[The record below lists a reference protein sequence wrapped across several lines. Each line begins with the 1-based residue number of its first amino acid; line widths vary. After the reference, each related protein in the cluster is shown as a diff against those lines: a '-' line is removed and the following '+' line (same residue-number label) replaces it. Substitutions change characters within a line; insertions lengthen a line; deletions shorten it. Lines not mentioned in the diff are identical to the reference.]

1 MTQQL
6 GLNRCRGRSFL
17 EIYYDAA
24 FALSLLCCALVGRF
38 PQYSLILSG
47 VMVLCFASSI
57 LSDRFFLYMALFMFM
72 RNKMVIGG
80 TTAYRFYSYLLVLRM
95 LMELPRLRLRVGQLP
110 VLLVIALHCLFA
122 GSRVDMRMSMNVLV
136 DCVLIYLVLCRVL
149 QDDRLTR
156 QFLLAFLMGMVLSG
170 IYGFTATDAFRDITV
185 DGRSEEINRNYGSLG
200 DANYAGFYYVMAFF
214 IALELR
220 GLPKWINAA
229 FAGFALILVLRTASL
244 SALLTLAVLLCFW
257 ILLRERSRAV
267 PILILLALGSVLVL
281 SMLLSIPAFRRIP
294 QISGLVLR
302 IAEKLRYLQLGRW
315 DMLTTDRYDLWT
327 AALSLFSGKSLAG
340 KLFGGSVITM
350 FLAGTNIR
358 ATYWAV
364 HQSYIQALLNFGI
377 LGTLAVFLPILAIY
391 FYRLANHMLRPRGYA
406 NEDIR
411 IIQLICVTAFLV
423 FGMTVDFFIDWAY
436 LFFLLI

>member
-1 MTQQL
+1 MMRQL
-6 GLNRCRGRSFL
+6 GLNRFRGKSFL
-17 EIYYDAA
+17 ENYYDAA
-24 FALSLLCCALVGRF
+24 FALSLLCCSLVGRF
-38 PQYSLILSG
+38 PQYALILSG
-47 VMVLCFASSI
+47 VMVLCFATSL

-122 GSRVDMRMSMNVLV
+122 GGRVNMRLSMNVLV
-136 DCVLIYLVLCRVL
+136 DCVLIALVLSRVL
-149 QDDRLTR
+149 QDDTLTR

-170 IYGFTATDAFRDITV
+170 IYGFTATDAWRDISV
-185 DGRSEEINRNYGSLG
+185 AGRSETINRNYGSLG
-200 DANYAGFYYVMAFF
+200 DANYAGFYYDIAFF
-214 IALELR
+214 IALQLR
-220 GLPKWINAA
+220 GVPRWVNAA
-229 FAGFALILVLRTASL
+229 FAGFALMLVLRTASL
-244 SALLTLAVLLCFW
+244 SALLVLAALLCFW
-257 ILLRERSRAV
+257 IVLRERSRSV
-267 PILILLALGSVLVL
+267 PILILLALGGVLML
-281 SMLLSIPAFRRIP
+281 SILLSIPGFRRIP
-294 QISGLVLR
+294 QISGLILR

-315 DMLTTDRYDLWT
+315 DLLTTGRYDLW
-327 AALSLFSGKSLAG
+327 AAAMALFAEKPLAG

-377 LGTLAVFLPILAIY
+377 LGTLAVFLPILTIF
-391 FYRLANHMLRPRGYA
+391 FYRLANHMMRPRGYA
-406 NEDIR
+406 YEDIR
-411 IIQLICVTAFLV
+411 IIQLMCVFAFLV

-436 LFFLLI
+436 LFFFLI